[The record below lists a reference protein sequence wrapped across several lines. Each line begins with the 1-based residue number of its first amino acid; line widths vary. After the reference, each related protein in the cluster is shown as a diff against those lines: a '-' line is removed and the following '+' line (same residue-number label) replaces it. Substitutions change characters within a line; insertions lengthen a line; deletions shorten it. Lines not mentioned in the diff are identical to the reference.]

1 MKVACIGNA
10 LVDKVCLLENEAIL
24 TEENL
29 PKGSMQLINSEES
42 KRLQQTFFIFF
53 ITPIYL
59 FVNRFFLF
67 SFLF

>member
-10 LVDKVCLLENEAIL
+10 LVDKVCLLENDAIL

-42 KRLQQTFFIFF
+42 KRLQQK
-53 ITPIYL
+53 L
-59 FVNRFFLF
+59 VNLQ
-67 SFLF
+67 SQIATGGSAANT